1 MRSETGEADPPQTP
15 IDTPASRRLRS
26 LDIRVTGNPLDPD
39 LAGSIIK
46 PAELVDVI
54 ELTSLNRSELVLYN
68 QLLAHAWNE
77 IESTK
82 VHRIHKA
89 LLRGSHESNDRLHEA
104 FDKLMA
110 AFAKISHR
118 HPDTGRQVTTRISL
132 LGPNAEEDTEDGY
145 FYYTFHEG
153 LLNVLRHSHT
163 WARLKS
169 EIMYLLRSKYSIRLY
184 EMIERRINLNV
195 QSETF
200 TIDQLRALL
209 GVPRNKLGRF
219 ADLNKYALKPA
230 VAEINQLT
238 DYSVSVGIR
247 KRGRLVHELVL
258 MWFRK
263 DSDAV
268 TRAAAERQR
277 SRVGRSARRRDKVEI
292 IV

>member
-1 MRSETGEADPPQTP
+1 MPSRTAEADPP
-15 IDTPASRRLRS
+15 IPAVEPATARRLRS
-26 LDIRVTGNPLDPD
+26 LDIRVTGTPLDP
-39 LAGSIIK
+39 LLTGSIIK

-54 ELTSLNRSELVLYN
+54 ELTALNRSELVLYN

-77 IESTK
+77 IETVK

-104 FDKLMA
+104 FDKLMS

-118 HPDTGRQVTTRISL
+118 HPETGRQVTTRISL
-132 LGPNAEEDTEDGY
+132 LGPNAEEETDDGY

-153 LLNVLRHSHT
+153 LLSVLKHSHT

-195 QSETF
+195 QSESF
-200 TIDQLRALL
+200 TVDQLRSLL

-219 ADLNKYALKPA
+219 ADFNKYALKPA
-230 VAEINQLT
+230 LAEINQLT
-238 DYSVSVGIR
+238 DYSVSVAVR

-258 MWFRK
+258 MWFK
-263 DSDAV
+263 KEPEAV
-268 TRAAAERQR
+268 KLAAVERQR
-277 SRVGRSARRRDKVEI
+277 SRVGRTARQRDTVEI

>member
-1 MRSETGEADPPQTP
+1 MSTRTTEADHYQTP
-15 IDTPASRRLRS
+15 VDTQPAGRLRS
-26 LDIRVTGNPLDPD
+26 LDIRVTGNPLDPA
-39 LAGSIIK
+39 LTGSIIK

-54 ELTSLNRSELVLYN
+54 ELTALNRSELVLYN

-77 IESTK
+77 IETAK

-104 FDKLMA
+104 FDKLMT

-118 HPDTGRQVTTRISL
+118 HPDTGRKVTTRINL
-132 LGPNAEEDTEDGY
+132 IGPNVEEETDDGY
-145 FYYTFHEG
+145 FHYTFHEG
-153 LLNVLRHSHT
+153 LLAVLKHSHT

-184 EMIERRINLNV
+184 EMIERRINLNI
-195 QSETF
+195 QMETF
-200 TIDQLRALL
+200 TVDQLRALL

-219 ADLNKYALKPA
+219 ADFNKYALKPA

-238 DYSVSVGIR
+238 DFTVTVGIR

-263 DSDAV
+263 EPEAV
-268 TRAAAERQR
+268 KEAAAERKR
-277 SRVGRSARRRDKVEI
+277 SRIGRSARRQDKVEF